1 MAERDKP
8 EPQFGRQYKL
18 IGKNYTTAD
27 LHAKVTGKAKY
38 AEDFRAEGMLFC
50 KLLLSPMPHARVR
63 RIDAAEALAM
73 PGVKAIL
80 TADDLP
86 PPADSLTDNGT
97 VIKASKWAERALTM
111 EPLYQGEP
119 ILAVAADDELT
130 AAEAV
135 EKIRIDLEL
144 LPFVI
149 DPLDTLRPDGP
160 NARTDGNV
168 WVQRATP
175 GAPQSSPPSPV
186 VAELKWT
193 EADFAEFKAGR
204 LPMGKTSDD
213 WSYGNL
219 EAGFQNA
226 ALVLDETFV
235 TPDTSHQ
242 TLEPRTTMAY
252 WQNGKVY
259 VHTGTQ
265 STNRTQLAIARWMH
279 IDPDK
284 VVFISEYTGG
294 GFGSKITGGISLMIP
309 ALLSKKVNAP
319 VMMRLSREEE
329 TFLGR
334 ARPGFQGRMKVGF
347 SKEGRITALD
357 MFVIS
362 DNGPYDAQGDSP
374 TSGHMVSLL
383 YQPQAMR
390 WRGVTALTNTPP
402 RSAQSSPGG
411 LQGIVIIEPII
422 AKAARKLRND
432 HCQSCAKARSRPGGD
447 SSDQLPG
454 G

>member
-1 MAERDKP
+1 MPDEKDVKPAKAAERVYGV
-8 EPQFGRQYKL
+8 GRRL
-18 IGKNYTTAD
+18 IGKNYETPD
-27 LHAKVTGKAKY
+27 LYAKVTGQAKY
-38 AEDFRAEGMLFC
+38 AEDYHAEGMLFC
-50 KLLLSPMPHARVR
+50 KLLLSPLPHARVKHIDTR
-63 RIDAAEALAM
+63 RALAM

-119 ILAVAADDELT
+119 ILAVAAVDELT

-175 GAPQSSPPSPV
+175 WAPQSSPPSPV

-265 STNRTQLAIARWMH
+265 STNR
-279 IDPDK
+279 
-284 VVFISEYTGG
+284 
-294 GFGSKITGGISLMIP
+294 
-309 ALLSKKVNAP
+309 
-319 VMMRLSREEE
+319 
-329 TFLGR
+329 
-334 ARPGFQGRMKVGF
+334 
-347 SKEGRITALD
+347 
-357 MFVIS
+357 
-362 DNGPYDAQGDSP
+362 
-374 TSGHMVSLL
+374 
-383 YQPQAMR
+383 
-390 WRGVTALTNTPP
+390 
-402 RSAQSSPGG
+402 
-411 LQGIVIIEPII
+411 
-422 AKAARKLRND
+422 
-432 HCQSCAKARSRPGGD
+432 
-447 SSDQLPG
+447 
-454 G
+454 